1 MLELNKVELRF
12 GRHVVLR
19 DLDLRIMP
27 GERVGIIG
35 ASGAGKS
42 TLLKLA
48 AGLLRPSSGVCT
60 NTFRCVR
67 MVFQEPRLL
76 PWRSVAQNIDIPLQ
90 ATGLAPAEI
99 RVRRDRWLAH
109 VGLSEATHAWPAEL
123 SGGMAQ
129 RASIARAFA
138 LEPDLLLLDE
148 PFSAL
153 DPALRA
159 SLSQLCV
166 DHARAT
172 GAALLCISHHPHEL
186 VCMVDRCLLVGE
198 QQVRTVTI
206 DPDPAARAATAD
218 MLHASLLQP
227 ISHSPLPA

>member
-19 DLDLRIMP
+19 NLDLRIMP
-27 GERVGIIG
+27 GERTGIIG

-48 AGLLRPSSGVCT
+48 AGLLRPSAGHYR

-76 PWRSVAQNIDIPLQ
+76 PWRSVAQNIDIALQ
-90 ATGLAPAEI
+90 AAGLAPAEI
-99 RVRRDRWLAH
+99 RVRRDRWLTH
-109 VGLSEATHAWPAEL
+109 VGLTEAAHAWPAEL

-166 DHARAT
+166 DHACAT

-186 VCMVDRCLLVGE
+186 VRMVDRCLVVGA
-198 QQVRTVTI
+198 QQVRSVAI
-206 DPDPAARAATAD
+206 DPDPAARTATAD
-218 MLHASLLQP
+218 MLNASLLQP
-227 ISHSPLPA
+227 CFHSPSII